1 MTEQRTKKILRIRLH
16 ASSSE
21 RIRLTTVEV
30 LGKLRAVYAQRE
42 KAGTLPRRQP
52 EEGENAGKREEE
64 DADGPGRD
72 DGPLGDNEA
81 WRICGDLAWA
91 LADDKTLSEPEVLA
105 RLVALPERTRRQLT
119 RWLEAKAET
128 VRAVW
133 PEKRLT
139 KNQSLQ
145 LVALGGDWLET
156 VLADEGML
164 AYTLER
170 LQRLDLQA
178 LLLAAED

>member
-1 MTEQRTKKILRIRLH
+1 MAEQRTKRILRIKLH
-16 ASSSE
+16 VASPE
-21 RIRLTTVEV
+21 RIKLTTVEV

-42 KAGTLPRRQP
+42 SAGTLPRRP
-52 EEGENAGKREEE
+52 KEGENAGKQEEG
-64 DADGPGRD
+64 DASALGRGVD
-72 DGPLGDNEA
+72 PLGDDEA
-81 WRICGDLAWA
+81 WRLCGALAWT
-91 LADDKTLSEPEVLA
+91 LADDKTISELEVLP
-105 RLVALPERTRRQLT
+105 RLMALPARTRRQLT
-119 RWLEAKAET
+119 CWLEAKAET

-133 PEKRLT
+133 PEKKLT

-170 LQRLDLQA
+170 LQHLNLQA
-178 LLLAAED
+178 LLLVAED